1 MDGEQNGTQAQDMQ
15 QQEQQQQAARAVLE
29 DQGGDV
35 D

>member
-29 DQGGDV
+29 DHGGDV